1 MRYFSMDKTDFTLNY
16 YNQNSASFV
25 KDTKDVSLSS
35 LQQEFLSYIPKG
47 GTILDLG
54 CGSGRDSKA
63 FIEQGY
69 AVEAVDGS
77 QEMCKVASEYIGQ
90 KVICARFQDY
100 KPNKLFDGV
109 LWACASLLHLERGQL
124 GAVLRQISSVLRKGG
139 CFYASFKYG
148 SFEGERNGRYF
159 TDLTEESFAS
169 IIQNIPELKIVKT
182 AITQDVRPNR
192 TQEKWLNLFLIKQ

>member
-1 MRYFSMDKTDFTLNY
+1 M
-16 YNQNSASFV
+16 
-25 KDTKDVSLSS
+25 SS

-77 QEMCKVASEYIGQ
+77 QEMCKVASEHIGQ

-100 KPNKLFDGV
+100 KPNKLFEGV
-109 LWACASLLHLERGQL
+109 WAFCFLLHLGRGQL
-124 GAVLRQISSVLRKGG
+124 GTVLRQISSVLRKGG

>member
-1 MRYFSMDKTDFTLNY
+1 MDYKNGYVYELMDKGGPTDIREPYF
-16 YNQNSASFV
+16 
-25 KDTKDVSLSS
+25 K
-35 LQQEFLSYIPKG
+35 
-47 GTILDLG
+47 
-54 CGSGRDSKA
+54 
-63 FIEQGY
+63 
-69 AVEAVDGS
+69 EAVDGS

-109 LWACASLLHLERGQL
+109 WACASLLHLERGQL

>member
-1 MRYFSMDKTDFTLNY
+1 ML
-16 YNQNSASFV
+16 
-25 KDTKDVSLSS
+25 S

-109 LWACASLLHLERGQL
+109 WAFLLPVTPRKRAIRDGF
-124 GAVLRQISSVLRKGG
+124 APNILRSSQR
-139 CFYASFKYG
+139 
-148 SFEGERNGRYF
+148 
-159 TDLTEESFAS
+159 
-169 IIQNIPELKIVKT
+169 
-182 AITQDVRPNR
+182 
-192 TQEKWLNLFLIKQ
+192 WLFLCIL

>member
-1 MRYFSMDKTDFTLNY
+1 M
-16 YNQNSASFV
+16 ACGFV
-25 KDTKDVSLSS
+25 
-35 LQQEFLSYIPKG
+35 
-47 GTILDLG
+47 
-54 CGSGRDSKA
+54 
-63 FIEQGY
+63 
-69 AVEAVDGS
+69 
-77 QEMCKVASEYIGQ
+77 
-90 KVICARFQDY
+90 
-100 KPNKLFDGV
+100 
-109 LWACASLLHLERGQL
+109 ASLLHLERGQL

>member
-63 FIEQGY
+63 FVEQGY
-69 AVEAVDGS
+69 VVEAVDGS

-90 KVICARFQDY
+90 EVICARFQDY
-100 KPNKLFDGV
+100 KPNKPFDGI
-109 LWACASLLHLERGQL
+109 WACASLLHLERGQV
-124 GAVLRQISSVLRKGG
+124 GAVLRQLSSNLRKGG

-169 IIQNIPELKIVKT
+169 IIQNIPELKIAKT
-182 AITQDVRPNR
+182 EVTQDVRPNR
-192 TQEKWLNLFLIKQ
+192 TQEKWLNLFLIKR